1 VTVTLLVADPGW
13 RRVRG
18 LNGRLKKAA
27 KLALERGGCSHGTFT
42 LLLADDAKLQSLNM
56 TFRAKDK
63 PTNVLSF
70 PADREGYLG
79 DVAMAYGV
87 FGLVGFLAQIVV
99 GMEARLLPMFAS
111 RREMPWR
118 YGQDLVF
125 LLWLF
130 GVPSLAGGLALDRVP
145 FVSAGAW
152 CLLVATICDAFNVTR
167 VLRHAFT
174 TSA

>member
-1 VTVTLLVADPGW
+1 MTVTLLVADPGW

-70 PADREGYLG
+70 PAGREDYLG

-87 FGLVGFLAQIVV
+87 TRK
-99 GMEARLLPMFAS
+99 EAREQKKSFSDHATHLTVHGVLHLLGYDHETAKAAKIMEPLEVEILSELGIGDPYA
-111 RREMPWR
+111 RK
-118 YGQDLVF
+118 
-125 LLWLF
+125 
-130 GVPSLAGGLALDRVP
+130 AA
-145 FVSAGAW
+145 
-152 CLLVATICDAFNVTR
+152 
-167 VLRHAFT
+167 
-174 TSA
+174 

>member
-1 VTVTLLVADPGW
+1 MTVTLLVADPGW

-70 PADREGYLG
+70 PADREDYLG

-87 FGLVGFLAQIVV
+87 TRK
-99 GMEARLLPMFAS
+99 EAREQKKSLSDHATHLAVHGVLHLLGYDHETAKAAKIMEPLEVEILSELGIGDPYA
-111 RREMPWR
+111 RK
-118 YGQDLVF
+118 
-125 LLWLF
+125 
-130 GVPSLAGGLALDRVP
+130 AA
-145 FVSAGAW
+145 
-152 CLLVATICDAFNVTR
+152 
-167 VLRHAFT
+167 
-174 TSA
+174 

>member
-87 FGLVGFLAQIVV
+87 TRK
-99 GMEARLLPMFAS
+99 EAREQKKSFSDHATHLTVHGVLHLLGYDHETAKAAKIMEPLEVEILSELGIGDPYA
-111 RREMPWR
+111 RK
-118 YGQDLVF
+118 
-125 LLWLF
+125 
-130 GVPSLAGGLALDRVP
+130 AA
-145 FVSAGAW
+145 
-152 CLLVATICDAFNVTR
+152 
-167 VLRHAFT
+167 
-174 TSA
+174 

>member
-1 VTVTLLVADPGW
+1 MTVTLLVADPGW

-70 PADREGYLG
+70 PADREDYLG

-87 FGLVGFLAQIVV
+87 TRK
-99 GMEARLLPMFAS
+99 EAREQKKSFSDHATHLTVHGVLHLLGYDHETAKAAKIMEPLEVEILSELGIGDPYA
-111 RREMPWR
+111 RN
-118 YGQDLVF
+118 
-125 LLWLF
+125 
-130 GVPSLAGGLALDRVP
+130 AA
-145 FVSAGAW
+145 
-152 CLLVATICDAFNVTR
+152 
-167 VLRHAFT
+167 
-174 TSA
+174 

>member
-70 PADREGYLG
+70 PADREDYLG

-87 FGLVGFLAQIVV
+87 TRK
-99 GMEARLLPMFAS
+99 EAREQKKSLSDHATHLAVHGVLHLLGYDHETAKAAKIMEPLEVEILSELGIGDPYA
-111 RREMPWR
+111 RK
-118 YGQDLVF
+118 
-125 LLWLF
+125 
-130 GVPSLAGGLALDRVP
+130 AA
-145 FVSAGAW
+145 
-152 CLLVATICDAFNVTR
+152 
-167 VLRHAFT
+167 
-174 TSA
+174 

>member
-1 VTVTLLVADPGW
+1 VTVTLLVADPRW

-87 FGLVGFLAQIVV
+87 TRK
-99 GMEARLLPMFAS
+99 EAREQKKSFSDHATHLTVHGVLHLLGYDHETAKAAKIMEPLEVEILSELGIGDPYA
-111 RREMPWR
+111 RK
-118 YGQDLVF
+118 
-125 LLWLF
+125 
-130 GVPSLAGGLALDRVP
+130 AA
-145 FVSAGAW
+145 
-152 CLLVATICDAFNVTR
+152 
-167 VLRHAFT
+167 
-174 TSA
+174 

>member
-70 PADREGYLG
+70 PADREDYLG

-87 FGLVGFLAQIVV
+87 TRK
-99 GMEARLLPMFAS
+99 EAREQKKSFSDHATHLTVHGVLHLLGYDHETAKAAKIMEPLEVEILSELGIGDPYA
-111 RREMPWR
+111 RK
-118 YGQDLVF
+118 
-125 LLWLF
+125 
-130 GVPSLAGGLALDRVP
+130 AA
-145 FVSAGAW
+145 
-152 CLLVATICDAFNVTR
+152 
-167 VLRHAFT
+167 
-174 TSA
+174 

>member
-70 PADREGYLG
+70 PADREDYLG

-87 FGLVGFLAQIVV
+87 TRK
-99 GMEARLLPMFAS
+99 EAREQKKSFSDHATHLTVHGVLHLLGYDHETAKAAKIMEPLEVEILSELGIGDPYA
-111 RREMPWR
+111 RN
-118 YGQDLVF
+118 
-125 LLWLF
+125 
-130 GVPSLAGGLALDRVP
+130 AA
-145 FVSAGAW
+145 
-152 CLLVATICDAFNVTR
+152 
-167 VLRHAFT
+167 
-174 TSA
+174 

>member
-70 PADREGYLG
+70 PAGREDYLG

-87 FGLVGFLAQIVV
+87 TRK
-99 GMEARLLPMFAS
+99 EAREQKKSFSDHATHLTVHGVLHLLGYDHETAKAAKIMEPLEVEILSELGIGDPYA
-111 RREMPWR
+111 RK
-118 YGQDLVF
+118 
-125 LLWLF
+125 
-130 GVPSLAGGLALDRVP
+130 AA
-145 FVSAGAW
+145 
-152 CLLVATICDAFNVTR
+152 
-167 VLRHAFT
+167 
-174 TSA
+174 

>member
-1 VTVTLLVADPGW
+1 MTVTLLVADPRW

-87 FGLVGFLAQIVV
+87 TRK
-99 GMEARLLPMFAS
+99 EAREQKKSFSDHATHLTVHGVLHLLGYDHETAKAAKIMEPLEVEILSELGIGDPYA
-111 RREMPWR
+111 RK
-118 YGQDLVF
+118 
-125 LLWLF
+125 
-130 GVPSLAGGLALDRVP
+130 AA
-145 FVSAGAW
+145 
-152 CLLVATICDAFNVTR
+152 
-167 VLRHAFT
+167 
-174 TSA
+174 

>member
-1 VTVTLLVADPGW
+1 MTVTLLVADPGW

-87 FGLVGFLAQIVV
+87 TRK
-99 GMEARLLPMFAS
+99 EAREQKKSFSDHATHLTVHGVLHLLGYDHETAKAAKIMEPLEVEILSELGIGDPYA
-111 RREMPWR
+111 RK
-118 YGQDLVF
+118 
-125 LLWLF
+125 
-130 GVPSLAGGLALDRVP
+130 AA
-145 FVSAGAW
+145 
-152 CLLVATICDAFNVTR
+152 
-167 VLRHAFT
+167 
-174 TSA
+174 